1 MVRFMTGGDA
11 KTKWS
16 KRTEEMV
23 GWYVYALRD
32 PRTGSVFYI
41 GKGKGSRAFEHARL
55 ALTGG
60 EESTPKLTLIRE
72 IQRNTGTDPDILI
85 IRHQLA
91 SEAAAYEVEAALL
104 DFSGLLGGGA
114 SRSSPSVALTNIS
127 GGKHSKAVGI
137 MSHDAIESL
146 YAATPLDQ
154 SDFTLPAIAFR
165 IPRLWTPV
173 MSTAE
178 LYEATHGWWRL
189 GTRREAAEF
198 ALSVSRGVI
207 RGIFSIEAKTWRVRS
222 KGDRG
227 WVPDEKPR
235 WGFHGLD
242 ASKFH
247 GNFLHRDVSAWFKR
261 GNQTP
266 FIYVNC

>member
-1 MVRFMTGGDA
+1 MVQFMTDGGA
-11 KTKWS
+11 RTKWS

-32 PRTGSVFYI
+32 PRTESIFYI

-60 EESTPKLTLIRE
+60 EEATPKLTLIRE
-72 IQRNTGTDPDILI
+72 IQKHTGVDPDILI

-91 SEAAAYEVEAALL
+91 TEAAAFEVEAALL
-104 DFSGLLGGGA
+104 DFSGLLGGGV
-114 SRSSPSVALTNIS
+114 SSSVPSVALTNIA

-137 MSHDAIESL
+137 MSHDALEAL
-146 YAATPLDQ
+146 YAAKPLDKG
-154 SDFTLPAIAFR
+154 DFTLPAIAFR

-207 RGIFSIEAKTWRVRS
+207 RGIFSIEAMTWRVRG

-235 WGFHGLD
+235 WGFDGLD
-242 ASKFH
+242 ASDSY
-247 GNFLHRDVSAWFKR
+247 GNFLHRDVSAWFKK
-261 GNQTP
+261 GHQTP